1 MAVAAS
7 GALYAAFAVASAW
20 LALTDLRTRRIPNRV
35 LGAASVGVAACG
47 AVSVIAGAHPGRL
60 AWAAAAAALYGV
72 AALTLWRYAPGGSL
86 GGGDVKLAPL
96 VGFAAGWAGA
106 EAAFVWT
113 PIGIA
118 VASMCALVWAHRR
131 GRRTLAFG
139 PVLLAGAWGAIFAS
153 WW

>member
-35 LGAASVGVAACG
+35 LAAASAVVVACG
-47 AVSVIAGAHPGRL
+47 AVSSIAGADPLRF
-60 AWAAAAAALYGV
+60 AWAAGAAVLYGV
-72 AALTLWRYAPGGSL
+72 AALTLWRCAPGGSL

-106 EAAFVWT
+106 EAVFVWT

-118 VASMCALVWAHRR
+118 VASMCALVWARSR
-131 GRRTLAFG
+131 GRREFAFG
-139 PVLLAGAWGAIFAS
+139 PVLLAGAWVAILAS

>member
-1 MAVAAS
+1 MAAAAS
-7 GALYAAFAVASAW
+7 GVLCAAFAVSSVW
-20 LALTDLRTRRIPNRV
+20 LTLTDLRTRRIPNRA
-35 LGAASVGVAACG
+35 LGAASVVVVACG
-47 AVSVIAGAHPGRL
+47 AVSSIAGADPRRFV
-60 AWAAAAAALYGV
+60 WAAGAAVVYAAAGFV
-72 AALTLWRYAPGGSL
+72 LWLLAPAHAL

-96 VGFAAGWAGA
+96 IGFATGWAGV

-118 VASMCALVWAHRR
+118 VASMCALVWARGR

-139 PVLLAGAWGAIFAS
+139 PVLLAGAWVAILAS

>member
-35 LGAASVGVAACG
+35 LGTASLVMVACG
-47 AVSVIAGAHPGRL
+47 AVSSIAGADPLRF
-60 AWAAAAAALYGV
+60 AWAAGAAVVYAAAGFV
-72 AALTLWRYAPGGSL
+72 LWLLAPAHAL

-96 VGFAAGWAGA
+96 IGFAAGWAGA
-106 EAAFVWT
+106 EAAFLWT

-118 VASMCALVWAHRR
+118 VASMSALVWARAH

-139 PVLLAGAWGAIFAS
+139 PVLLAGAWMAILAS
-153 WW
+153 WG